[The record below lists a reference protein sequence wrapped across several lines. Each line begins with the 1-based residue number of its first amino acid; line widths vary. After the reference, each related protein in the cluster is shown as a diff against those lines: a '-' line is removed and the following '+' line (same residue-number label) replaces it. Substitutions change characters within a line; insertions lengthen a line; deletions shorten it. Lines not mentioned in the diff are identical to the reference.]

1 MIKSLPQVRVE
12 HRRRRRFLMRR
23 WVVMGVLLSIIVLP
37 PCAEARRHEVKRYL
51 TKESTVD
58 MKDMKRIFVGWV
70 DMVPDA
76 WAGYGY
82 SSKAEWASV
91 IKNLNTAFQG
101 LCGSKY
107 LPGRTVAGA
116 KEKGD
121 ENAAGN
127 DLYIKFSDVGID
139 YNYYHLYLSIHFI
152 DPKTDS
158 ELASIP
164 GRPYYGDA
172 WGFVNYLKA
181 ALDEVGVK
189 LQVEVMGGLQ
199 TKK

>member
-1 MIKSLPQVRVE
+1 MGKRFAQTPIE
-12 HRRRRRFLMRR
+12 HRPGRSLLVRR
-23 WVVMGVLLSIIVLP
+23 WVVMAVLLSSIVLP
-37 PCAEARRHEVKRYL
+37 PHLEARHKVKRYL
-51 TKESTVD
+51 TKETTVDMKD

-70 DMVPDA
+70 DMAPDA

-91 IKNLNTAFQG
+91 INNLNTAFQG

-107 LPGRTVAGA
+107 MPGRTVTGA

-121 ENAAGN
+121 ENATGN

-139 YNYYHLYLSIHFI
+139 YNNYHLYLSIHFI
-152 DPKTDS
+152 DPKTNS

-172 WGFVNYLKA
+172 WGFVNYLNA

-189 LQVEVMGGLQ
+189 LQVEIMGGLQ
-199 TKK
+199 E

>member
-1 MIKSLPQVRVE
+1 MKKRFPQVQE
-12 HRRRRRFLMRR
+12 QHRPGKRSLMRR
-23 WVVMGVLLSIIVLP
+23 WVVMGVLLSSIVLP

-51 TKESTVD
+51 TKETTVH

-70 DMVPDA
+70 DMAPDA

-82 SSKAEWASV
+82 SSKEEWASV
-91 IKNLNTAFQG
+91 INNLNTAFQG

-107 LPGRTVAGA
+107 VPGRTVTGA

-127 DLYIKFSDVGID
+127 DLYVKFSDVGID

-152 DPKTDS
+152 DPKTNS

-199 TKK
+199 EK

>member
-1 MIKSLPQVRVE
+1 MKKRFPQVQE
-12 HRRRRRFLMRR
+12 QHRPGKRFLMRR
-23 WVVMGVLLSIIVLP
+23 WVVMAVLLSSIVFP
-37 PCAEARRHEVKRYL
+37 PCLEARHKVKRYL
-51 TKESTVD
+51 KKESAVD
-58 MKDMKRIFVGWV
+58 MKNMNHIFLGWV
-70 DMVPDA
+70 DMHPDA

-82 SSKAEWASV
+82 SSEAEWASV
-91 IKNLNTAFQG
+91 INNLNTAFQG

-107 LPGRTVAGA
+107 MPGRTVTGA

-127 DLYIKFSDVGID
+127 DLYIKFSGVGID
-139 YNYYHLYLSIHFI
+139 HNHLYLSIHFI
-152 DPKTDS
+152 DPKTNS

-164 GRPYYGDA
+164 GRPYYGHA
-172 WGFVNYLKA
+172 WRFVNYLRA

-199 TKK
+199 QKK